1 MSTDSQISERSS
13 SFVTSFYPCGGGII
27 HLCGFSVYLR
37 LPGKSFS
44 HSHAGSRH
52 ETGICQCD
60 HCDRS
65 IPEKFQGRFA
75 RFPSSD
81 YFECLYIWKS
91 LQFAVQSGRQSVK
104 SVYYDSYKKE
114 NLPGPGQCQCCRRY
128 LPQPGTIYNRWSFG
142 GFPGTDLLCP
152 SSLFCRSY
160 FWYFDWD
167 PVQLC
172 LESCPIIDYN
182 RCQK

>member
-1 MSTDSQISERSS
+1 MNHRSIRTVAELS
-13 SFVTSFYPCGGGII
+13 IYVALAFIFG
-27 HLCGFSVYLR
+27 YLEN
-37 LPGKSFS
+37 LFPIPM
-44 HSHAGSRH
+44 AGSRH

-65 IPEKFQGRFA
+65 IPEKFQRRFA

-91 LQFAVQSGRQSVK
+91 LQFAVQPGRQSVK
-104 SVYYDSYKKE
+104 SVYYDSYKKK

-142 GFPGTDLLCP
+142 GFPALIYYAPLL
-152 SSLFCRSY
+152 Y
-160 FWYFDWD
+160 FAGLISGILIGI
-167 PVQLC
+167 LC
-172 LESCPIIDYN
+172 NCVLNLVP
-182 RCQK
+182 